1 MKSFIVSLLVV
12 SALAVSYGAPNFF
25 QTIHAR
31 ARSALREYPAEKKT
45 VTKRG
50 ECLCK
55 KNSLPLSINLSS
67 LYTLPSGH
75 SVPVNNVFSTPKHGV
90 A

>member
-31 ARSALREYPAEKKT
+31 ARSALREYPAEEKT